1 MEKQLSGMN
10 AFVAVHLFQ
19 PTGFSPANCFLAIEE
34 ALIAHNGKDGDD
46 HKGQTDFFIFG
57 LKEDWDSMRPT
68 KTQKE
73 TTDGEGRC
81 QGRCQNLNPDPYN

>member
-1 MEKQLSGMN
+1 MNKTMEKQLSGMN

-46 HKGQTDFFIFG
+46 HKDQAAFF
-57 LKEDWDSMRPT
+57 
-68 KTQKE
+68 
-73 TTDGEGRC
+73 
-81 QGRCQNLNPDPYN
+81 NLGSKKKLR

>member
-1 MEKQLSGMN
+1 MNKTMEKQLSGMN

-46 HKGQTDFFIFG
+46 HKDQAAFG
-57 LKEDWDSMRPT
+57 IEEEIEIGCRKRSDQLKL
-68 KTQKE
+68 QK
-73 TTDGEGRC
+73 
-81 QGRCQNLNPDPYN
+81 

>member
-46 HKGQTDFFIFG
+46 KKGQAAFFWFEEEIEIG
-57 LKEDWDSMRPT
+57 CRKRSDQLKL
-68 KTQKE
+68 QK
-73 TTDGEGRC
+73 
-81 QGRCQNLNPDPYN
+81 